1 MSRPPQGL
9 SFFRKRLC
17 AISWVFFFFFF
28 LFFPHVP
35 PPFPTPQIS
44 APKLL
49 RAMLGKN
56 CI

>member
-1 MSRPPQGL
+1 MSRSPQGL

-17 AISWVFFFFFF
+17 AIGWVVFF
-28 LFFPHVP
+28 LFFSLCAS
-35 PPFPTPQIS
+35 PPFPAPQIA

>member
-17 AISWVFFFFFF
+17 AISWVFFFFF